1 MVKES
6 QVKAI
11 LAMMVVGSSLV
22 FNGISLITGRPLDPA
37 TLTLA
42 GTVVGY
48 YFGKGENP
56 VSAAFD
62 NAYDDDLFAP
72 LAKPAIGRRE

>member
-1 MVKES
+1 MTES

-11 LAMMVVGSSLV
+11 LAIMVVGSSLV

-56 VSAAFD
+56 VTELRGRGV
-62 NAYDDDLFAP
+62 DDEDLLEP
-72 LAKPAIGRRE
+72 PSLG